1 MTWLSIISKDN
12 PANGEAFVTETFVLG
27 TKLPPTIAGA
37 PEIVNDPPPPPVV
50 GRGGAL
56 MVRLNS
62 SCADK
67 AGLPLSFT
75 RIVNRNFPVV
85 VGVPLIVPVEGL
97 SVSPGGREPENTFHV
112 KGGVPP
118 VTSMLTL

>member
-1 MTWLSIISKDN
+1 MLSIISKDS

-50 GRGGAL
+50 GGSGAL

-62 SCADK
+62 SCAAK

-75 RIVNRNFPVV
+75 RTVNRKFPWV
-85 VGVPLIVPVEGL
+85 VGVPLIFPVEEL
-97 SVSPGGREPENTFHV
+97 SVSPGGREPENTLHEM
-112 KGGVPP
+112 GGVPP
-118 VTSMLTL
+118 VIPMLTL